1 MIARNETNI
10 HFSSQVIGAPFS
22 ASHHE
27 KKFAGSTGDA
37 MPKKRD
43 REVPYGMKGGEH

>member
-1 MIARNETNI
+1 MIARNESSI
-10 HFSSQVIGAPFS
+10 HFTSLVIGTPFCTPYP
-22 ASHHE
+22 E
-27 KKFAGSTGDA
+27 KKFAGSTGNA

>member
-10 HFSSQVIGAPFS
+10 HFTSQVIGTRFS
-22 ASHHE
+22 TLHHE
-27 KKFAGSTGDA
+27 KKFAGSTGDTL
-37 MPKKRD
+37 PKKRD

>member
-1 MIARNETNI
+1 MIAGNETNI
-10 HFSSQVIGAPFS
+10 RFPSQVIGTRVSPFQ
-22 ASHHE
+22 HV
-27 KKFAGSTGDA
+27 KKFAGDAGDA